1 MRRVAVIVVLA
12 LGLSACG
19 GSSSSHGG
27 KTAISGQ
34 SSSAASA
41 QVAAFNK
48 ETQGFR
54 PAMEG
59 YFQQHY
65 CTGVSGAQCKCMR
78 KQLDKLY
85 VSARDYGNWLRRL
98 IQGDANAKND
108 VLSVRGDCTAH

>member
-1 MRRVAVIVVLA
+1 MRQVLVIAVLT

-19 GSSSSHGG
+19 GSSSSPGG
-27 KTAISGQ
+27 KTTTSGQ
-34 SSSAASA
+34 SSSAAA
-41 QVAAFNK
+41 KVAAFNK

-65 CTGVSGAQCKCMR
+65 CTAVSSSQCKCMR

-85 VSARDYGNWLRRL
+85 VDARAYELRLRKL
-98 IQGDANAKND
+98 IQGDVNAKND
-108 VLSVRGDCTAH
+108 LLSVRGDCTAQ